1 VASPIKWEWNRGGIR
16 AAALNSDGVRAEVER
31 IAQSAAQRAR
41 SMTDDEIEVEMAG
54 RSRARAYIRRLGSGT
69 VGEAKDRAL
78 GRSLGGGA

>member
-1 VASPIKWEWNRGGIR
+1 MTSVRFDFNRDGIR
-16 AAALNSDGVRAEVER
+16 AAALTSEGVRAEVER

>member
-1 VASPIKWEWNRGGIR
+1 MTSVRFEFDRK
-16 AAALNSDGVRAEVER
+16 ALGDATVRSEGTRAELER